1 MTTAAAQTDI
11 KADEL
16 VDRIKALLPTIAERA
31 VDGDR
36 DRSVPADLMAQ
47 LVDAGVARVLVP
59 ARFGGFEFGI
69 DTWYDI
75 IREIAAVD
83 MSTAWLASLAM
94 HHPHYVAQ
102 YPLAAQEEVWGESP
116 DVLISASIAPTC
128 KVEVVE
134 GGYRISGRSPFT
146 SGINHAQWVM
156 VSGFVPGAGPAPD
169 WRFFLIPASEYEVV
183 DTWDVIGMRGTGSNT
198 VVTED
203 VFVPEHRV
211 LAYMDLIE
219 GVAPGAGVH
228 ANPMYALPFKSY
240 SSLTFATPIV
250 GAAKGVYD
258 KFVAWTAER
267 AAANGSAVRDFTSV
281 RVKISR
287 AGASIDAA
295 EMLLRR
301 IVDTAIGPVRPT
313 EDDRARAMRDY
324 SRAVELAVEALDSL
338 VAIGG
343 SGVFG
348 ASHPIQRA
356 WRDVHFASTHI
367 SLNPETNYDHFGRL
381 ALGMGRAP
389 QNLSY

>member
-198 VVTED
+198 VVTKD

>member
-11 KADEL
+11 QADEL

-198 VVTED
+198 VVTKD